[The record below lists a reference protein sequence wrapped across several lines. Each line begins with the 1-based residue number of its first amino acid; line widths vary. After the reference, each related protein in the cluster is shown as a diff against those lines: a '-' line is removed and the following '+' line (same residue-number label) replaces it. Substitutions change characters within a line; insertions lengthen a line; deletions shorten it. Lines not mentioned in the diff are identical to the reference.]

1 MTAGLVLLILTTL
14 LTWPAAFR
22 LADGITDN
30 LDAEF
35 NAWVLDWDRHQLL
48 SDPAHL
54 FDANIFYPARY
65 SLAFSENLLGEA
77 VLGLPLSGFGF
88 SYIQVYNILL
98 LIGFLSSAL
107 AAWALARMIT
117 GDAIASLAA
126 ATVYAFVP
134 WRFAQISHFQYQWGA
149 FLALTLLFLLR
160 YLQRAGRRDLV
171 FFGVF
176 LLWNALSNMHYAIF
190 SVLLVLVVLAEDAAR
205 PGWRQRL
212 PVYLRVAVASLVAA
226 ALFLPIALMYRKA
239 AALYG
244 FKRTLV
250 EASFY
255 SGRLSDFLDAGPS
268 SLYNWISKS
277 RLDRREAFFPGLT
290 ALILGGAGAARFAA
304 GPFARR
310 ARKLGLLL
318 AGLGVLIALGTN
330 TPVYP
335 ALFRICSP
343 LFQAIR
349 VLARGIVLFHLGL
362 AILAALGLSVLRSRF
377 RSKTR
382 YAAVTVGVLVLAV
395 SEYAAFPL
403 AVFWVDP
410 RPALVHRWIALT
422 PFKGSLIELP
432 FGLDH
437 DIEYV
442 FRSPTHF
449 RPIVNGYSGFFPKEY
464 DALNALFEKRP
475 IPTQAWQEVTRLGAK
490 VVVYHTDLLTDARE
504 VAYARLLR
512 SGVTSALLV
521 PIRTFD
527 HSGRKDF
534 VFTVG
539 LQPPGLA
546 SPDQLDSAR
555 KEFDRY
561 LSTADAQQ
569 VRPFGWID
577 FPTDGQ
583 SVSAGDAGLGWA
595 LARSGVLAVRL
606 ATDQGQC
613 GQVDYGVPHPGVA
626 QTHPGFP
633 DSDRAGFTFRI
644 PSLPH
649 GAHPLYLTLVGS
661 DGAEAVIVRWIR
673 VRRPR
678 H

>member
-1 MTAGLVLLILTTL
+1 M
-14 LTWPAAFR
+14 
-22 LADGITDN
+22 TDN

-35 NAWVLDWDRHQLL
+35 NAWVLAWDRHQLL

-77 VLGLPLSGFGF
+77 ALGLPLSGLGF

-98 LIGFLSSAL
+98 LIGFFSSAL
-107 AAWALARMIT
+107 AAWALARTIT

-126 ATVYAFVP
+126 AAVYAFVP
-134 WRFAQISHFQYQWGA
+134 WRFAQISHFQFQWGA
-149 FLALTLLFLLR
+149 FLALILLFLLR
-160 YLQRAGRRDLV
+160 SLQRAARRDLIL
-171 FFGVF
+171 FGVF
-176 LLWNALSNMHYAIF
+176 LLWNALCNMHYAIF
-190 SVLLVLVVLAEDAAR
+190 SILLVLVVLAEDAVR
-205 PGWRQRL
+205 RGLRERL
-212 PVYLRVAVASLVAA
+212 TVYLRVAAVSLVAA

-239 AALYG
+239 AALYD

-250 EASFY
+250 EAGSY

-268 SLYNWISKS
+268 RLYTWLSKS
-277 RLDRREAFFPGLT
+277 RPDRREAFFPGLT
-290 ALILGGAGAARFAA
+290 ALILGAVGAARIAA
-304 GPFARR
+304 GSFARH
-310 ARKLGLLL
+310 ARRLGVVLV
-318 AGLGVLIALGTN
+318 GLGILIALGTN

-335 ALFRICSP
+335 ALFRISGP

-349 VLARGIVLFHLGL
+349 VPARGIVLFHLGL

-377 RSKTR
+377 RSQTK
-382 YAAVTVGVLVLAV
+382 YATVAVGVLVLALT
-395 SEYAAFPL
+395 EYAAFPL
-403 AVFWVDP
+403 VVFWVDP
-410 RPALVHRWIALT
+410 RPAPVHRWISHA
-422 PFKGSLIELP
+422 PFQGSLIELP

-437 DIEYV
+437 DVEYV
-442 FRSPTHF
+442 FRSPMHF

-504 VAYARLLR
+504 VAYAQLLR

-521 PIRTFD
+521 PIKTFD

-539 LQPPGLA
+539 MQPSALA

-569 VRPFGWID
+569 ARPFGWLD

-583 SVSAGDAGLGWA
+583 SVSPGDAGLGWA
-595 LARSGVLAVRL
+595 LARSGIVAVRL
-606 ATDQGQC
+606 ATDEGQC
-613 GQVDYGVPHPGVA
+613 GQVDYGLPHPGVPQA
-626 QTHPGFP
+626 HPGFP
-633 DSDRAGFTFRI
+633 DSDRAGFTFHI
-644 PSLPH
+644 PSLPQ
-649 GAHPLYLTLVGS
+649 GAHPLYLTLVSS

-673 VRRPR
+673 IRQRSR
-678 H
+678 